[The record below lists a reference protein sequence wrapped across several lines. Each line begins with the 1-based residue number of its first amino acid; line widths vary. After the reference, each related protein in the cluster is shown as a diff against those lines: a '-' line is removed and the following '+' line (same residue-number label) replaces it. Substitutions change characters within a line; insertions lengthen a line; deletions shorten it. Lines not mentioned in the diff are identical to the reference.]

1 LTERSKTYPEIT
13 RQRLQAAKALTNLA
27 WVEEQIRNRLQQLD
41 LGEIPA
47 LKLYA
52 DIQWKKIDKCLPDLK
67 QVEHTGQVAT
77 EVTVRFN
84 P

>member
-1 LTERSKTYPEIT
+1 M
-13 RQRLQAAKALTNLA
+13 QAGQALVNLV

-52 DIQWKKIDKCLPDLK
+52 DIQKWKVDKCLPDLK
-67 QVEHTGQVAT
+67 QVEHTGAVAH
-77 EVTVRFN
+77 EVIVKFN